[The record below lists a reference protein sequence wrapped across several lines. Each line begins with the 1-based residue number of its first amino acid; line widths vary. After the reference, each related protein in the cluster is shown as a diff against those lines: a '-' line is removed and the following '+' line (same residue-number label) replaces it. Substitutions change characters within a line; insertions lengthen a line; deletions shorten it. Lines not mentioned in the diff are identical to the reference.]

1 MAKKR
6 ATSRRFNRPRPGMS
20 LKIEGEADAEAARIY
35 AAAFSSPEA
44 QGLYSFVRRLEVARY
59 GFNQGTT
66 AVISTETDF
75 GNVLEGIG
83 GAGTIPAPTP
93 TR

>member
-1 MAKKR
+1 MTNR
-6 ATSRRFNRPRPGMS
+6 RSRVSATPATRKS

-59 GFNQGTT
+59 GVNQGTT